1 MSTREA
7 LTNWAA
13 AWGLGGAINA
23 LDEIQ
28 KADTDNIPG
37 EVREAGFA
45 LAEALE
51 ALDLCTSKAPLA
63 ADVWREE
70 P

>member
-1 MSTREA
+1 MNTREA

-28 KADTDNIPG
+28 KADTDSIPS
-37 EVREAGFA
+37 EVREAGLA

-51 ALDLCTSKAPLA
+51 GLGLSTSTAPLA
-63 ADVWREE
+63 ADVWRAE

>member
-1 MSTREA
+1 MSAREA

-13 AWGLGGAINA
+13 AWGLGGVINA

-28 KADTDNIPG
+28 KADTDNIPS
-37 EVREAGFA
+37 EVREAGLA